1 MVGIEVTAVEPSCP
15 HPSSSTRWPAASI
28 SKLAAGMPREQIAVA
43 FADEVDRAVVRIA
56 ESPTIGTEFR
66 THYRWVR
73 LKRFPYLIYDR
84 EVGIDTVVVLAVA
97 HKRRRLGYW
106 LRRDKT

>member
-1 MVGIEVTAVEPSCP
+1 MPASVIFDTVASREYLKAR
-15 HPSSSTRWPAASI
+15 RWYAAR
-28 SKLAAGMPREQIAVA
+28 AGEQIAVA

-73 LKRFPYLIYDR
+73 LKRFPYLIYYR
-84 EVGIDTVVVLAVA
+84 EAGIDTVVILAVA